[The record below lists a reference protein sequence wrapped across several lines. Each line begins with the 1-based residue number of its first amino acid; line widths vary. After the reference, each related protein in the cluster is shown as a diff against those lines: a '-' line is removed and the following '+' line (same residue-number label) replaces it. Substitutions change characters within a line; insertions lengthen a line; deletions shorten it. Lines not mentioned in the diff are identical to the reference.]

1 MNKENTNTTILNLKK
16 GKDFEIFVESLAFGG
31 MGLSKINDKIVF
43 IKNAIP
49 GQTVTARITKKENH
63 TLKQEN

>member
-1 MNKENTNTTILNLKK
+1 MNKENTNTTVFKSKK

-49 GQTVTARITKKENH
+49 GQMLTARITKLENFI
-63 TLKQEN
+63 L